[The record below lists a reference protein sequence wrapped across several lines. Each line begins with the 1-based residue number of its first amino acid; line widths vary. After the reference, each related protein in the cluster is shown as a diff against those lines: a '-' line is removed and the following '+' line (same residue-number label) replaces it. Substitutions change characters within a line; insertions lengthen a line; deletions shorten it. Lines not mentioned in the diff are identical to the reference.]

1 MQEKSCRKPYRESR
15 GECRESTS
23 GAADVPDS
31 EDVPEAAETAENDG
45 ASCRP
50 VWLDGADEWSAAVS
64 AVSSEDR

>member
-1 MQEKSCRKPYRESR
+1 M
-15 GECRESTS
+15 
-23 GAADVPDS
+23 PDS